1 VPITHRK
8 VVATADD
15 GTSDVRPSNW
25 NDDHSIIFDG
35 VLPGL
40 RRTAAADRYYP
51 AGMYGGSALVAGVA
65 WVTNTQR
72 AFPFIPAR
80 DCTVD
85 LIIANVTTAGTSG
98 RMGIYSDDGNCH
110 PGALLAES
118 TTGAVSLTTGVKSWA
133 FATIALKGG
142 TLYWISCNL
151 TGTPVMVSIAVA
163 DALPIIGHAATLAS
177 GAVAGNG
184 WQQTR
189 TLAAL
194 AAWGTG
200 GSLETILS
208 AVVPAFGVRV
218 T

>member
-1 VPITHRK
+1 MT
-8 VVATADD
+8 
-15 GTSDVRPSNW
+15 
-25 NDDHSIIFDG
+25 
-35 VLPGL
+35 
-40 RRTAAADRYYP
+40 
-51 AGMYGGSALVAGVA
+51 GGGALVAGTA

-133 FATIALKGG
+133 FATVALKGG

-151 TGTPVMVSIAVA
+151 TGTPVMNSVA
-163 DALPIIGHAATLAS
+163 LSDALPILGFAS
-177 GAVAGNG
+177 
-184 WQQTR
+184 R
-189 TLAAL
+189 
-194 AAWGTG
+194 
-200 GSLETILS
+200 
-208 AVVPAFGVRV
+208 
-218 T
+218 